1 MKPPAGA
8 SLPLPL
14 LDDTLLS
21 RIEDAGLNASAPPQQ
36 RWLDGWLLRLSPG
49 KARRARC
56 INALAAGRLP
66 LADKLALA
74 GETFAEAGLPLLVR
88 ITRFTQP
95 AGLDD
100 QLAALGYTVLD
111 PTRVMVRPD
120 LQAGPLTPLT
130 PLTPGLCLEPMEA
143 VAFAQAV
150 GALRGSSPDECAGHA
165 HRLLHSPVPY
175 RGYVLRDAATAQVLA
190 CGQFAREG
198 AFVGLYDIFTH
209 GQARGRGL
217 AMLLCERLLY
227 LSANEGAKVAYLQV
241 AGDNHAARRIYE
253 RLGFV
258 DGYGYHYRQ
267 PPD

>member
-1 MKPPAGA
+1 MSLPTDAGA
-8 SLPLPL
+8 QSPLG

-36 RWLDGWLLRLSPG
+36 RWLDGWLIRLSPG

-56 INALAAGRLP
+56 INALAGGRLP

-74 GETFAEAGLPLLVR
+74 GEAFAEAGLPLLVR

-95 AGLDD
+95 ADLDD

-111 PTRVMVRPD
+111 PTRVLVKPA
-120 LQAGPLTPLT
+120 LQPEPLSALP
-130 PLTPGLCLEPMEA
+130 PGLSFEPLDAE
-143 VAFAQAV
+143 AFAQAV
-150 GALRGSSPDECAGHA
+150 GALRGSPPGECAAHA
-165 HRLLHSPVPY
+165 HRLIHSPVPY
-175 RGYVLRDAATAQVLA
+175 CGYVLRDAATSQVLA

-198 AFVGLYDIFTH
+198 SFVGLYDVFTH
-209 GQARGRGL
+209 DQARGRGL
-217 AMLLCERLLY
+217 ADLLCKRLLPI
-227 LSANEGAKVAYLQV
+227 SASEGATVAYLQV
-241 AGDNHAARRIYE
+241 AGDNDAARRIYE